1 MNEQLVRVPTTGTE
15 ICYETLGSS
24 SDPPILL
31 IMGLGTQM
39 IAWPDDFCRDLASR
53 GNFVV
58 RFDNRDVGRSTHFND
73 LATPPPL
80 QVFLRR
86 SRPPYRLEDMAADT
100 VGLLDSLGIER
111 AHVVGASM
119 GGFIAQLVAIA
130 NPERLRSLSL
140 IMTSTGSRRVGRPRP
155 RVMAQIGRGRR
166 RRPEADR
173 ESAMELV
180 AQIALVIGSPGYPY
194 DESYLRD
201 MAGRGY
207 DRAYDP
213 SGYLRQVE
221 AIMAQ
226 TDRTA
231 GLRRISVPTV
241 VIHGLA
247 DPLVAVTGGRAI
259 ARAIPRSRF
268 VGLAGM
274 GHDLPRA
281 LWPRIAD
288 EIVQEVGE
296 GESELAARCKL

>member
-15 ICYETLGSS
+15 ICYETFGSPG
-24 SDPPILL
+24 DPPILL

-39 IAWPDDFCRDLASR
+39 IAWPDAFCADLASR

-58 RFDNRDVGRSTHFND
+58 RFDNRDVGRSTHFNE
-73 LATPPPL
+73 LATPKPL
-80 QVFLRR
+80 HVLVRR
-86 SRPPYRLEDMAADT
+86 ARPPYRLEDMASDA
-100 VGLLDSLGIER
+100 VGLLDSLGIGK

-119 GGFIAQLVAIA
+119 GGFIAQLVAIG
-130 NPERLRSLSL
+130 NPERLRSLGL
-140 IMTSTGSRRVGRPRP
+140 IMTSTGSRRVGRPRAH
-155 RVMAQIGRGRR
+155 VLAQIGRR
-166 RRPEADR
+166 RRPGADR
-173 ESAMELV
+173 ESAMALV
-180 AQIALVIGSPGYPY
+180 AQIAHVIGSPGYPY
-194 DESYLRD
+194 DEAYIRD
-201 MAGRGY
+201 LAGRGY

-213 SGYLRQVE
+213 SGYIRQAE

-226 TDRTA
+226 TDRSA
-231 GLRRISVPTV
+231 ALRRMSVPTV

-247 DPLVAVTGGRAI
+247 DPLVAPSGGRALAKAI
-259 ARAIPRSRF
+259 AGSRF

-288 EIVQEVGE
+288 EIAQTVGE